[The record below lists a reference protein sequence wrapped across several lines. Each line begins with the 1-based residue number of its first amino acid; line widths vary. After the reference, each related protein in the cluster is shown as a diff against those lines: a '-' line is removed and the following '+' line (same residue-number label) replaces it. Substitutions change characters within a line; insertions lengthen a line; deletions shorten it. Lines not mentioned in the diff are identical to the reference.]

1 MSIRRALERSL
12 TFPARK
18 PKPEQYEPSLA
29 PFSEED
35 RSPISQ
41 PELILVHPS
50 LRRKQSHAAST
61 HSDSEQLFALRA
73 LIAQCD
79 AEDSELRAALSNV
92 RARKQQAVA
101 RLHALMRTPAN
112 RLSPPILSLIFQYL
126 DMRTIESSIML
137 VSKRWKRTALSIPE
151 LWNTIPLHRGP
162 ACARAYIRRARGLP
176 LIVELSLPDPLHGDQ
191 ISWALSNLKRA
202 GDAEILRERNIER
215 LLAPA
220 LPLIST
226 WSAFRV
232 RAPDVFSMQTVLA
245 LCAEAGGT
253 KALRELVLAVA
264 RLSDTETSVSDFS
277 QIENF
282 LNLEGETLKRVSL
295 TNMAWQW
302 SPYALGSVADLSITL
317 TNEDEVGRV
326 YDLPSYF
333 GTLVGAASLR
343 KLVVNISGNISV
355 MLPDERPGDG
365 SPISPST
372 PSAIVLPF
380 LSHIAL
386 NGSIPPTLL
395 RLFNTPAL
403 RRLDLN
409 LARRAPTPRLPR
421 GHHITDLRLNGAM
434 PNVRLL
440 QSLPELIKLELGRDT
455 PGRLIDLLAQ
465 YSDNGGA
472 LDPDR
477 TPIAPSALVP
487 FNDDYTFGDEVLCR
501 RLDTLTLRGCERIK
515 KESIDKLVERRA
527 GSLRKVRMFGCEGI
541 GLKGELR
548 RTGTWTGTRPTRHLQ
563 RAGTDVV
570 LRNPRIPLSRRDTDS
585 GFVVVSRD
593 IRRSEMATG

>member
-1 MSIRRALERSL
+1 M
-12 TFPARK
+12 
-18 PKPEQYEPSLA
+18 
-29 PFSEED
+29 
-35 RSPISQ
+35 
-41 PELILVHPS
+41 HP
-50 LRRKQSHAAST
+50 LKHKQSRAASV
-61 HSDSEQLFALRA
+61 HSDSEHLFALRA
-73 LIAQCD
+73 FIAQCD
-79 AEDSELRAALSNV
+79 AEDAELRAALSNV
-92 RARKQQAVA
+92 RTRKQQAVA

-126 DMRTIESSIML
+126 DMKTIESSVML

-151 LWNTIPLHRGP
+151 LWNTIQLHRGP
-162 ACARAYIRRARGLP
+162 ACARTYIRRARTLP
-176 LIVELSLPDPLHGDQ
+176 LIVELNLPDPVHGDQ
-191 ISWALSNLKRA
+191 INWALSNLKRPGEA
-202 GDAEILRERNIER
+202 DVLRERNIEQ
-215 LLAPA
+215 LLSPA
-220 LPLIST
+220 LPYIST

-264 RLSDTETSVSDFS
+264 RLSGTETSVSDFS
-277 QIENF
+277 QIESF
-282 LNLEGETLKRVSL
+282 LNLESETLKYVSL

-317 TNEDEVGRV
+317 TNEDEVGRI

-343 KLVVNISGNISV
+343 KLVINISGNISV
-355 MLPDERPGDG
+355 MLPDEGGDG

-380 LSHIAL
+380 LSHIVL
-386 NGSIPPTLL
+386 NGSIPSTLL

-409 LARRAPTPRLPR
+409 LTRRAPTPRLPR

-440 QSLPELIKLELGRDT
+440 QSLPELVKLELGRDT

-465 YSDNGGA
+465 HSDNGGA

-477 TPIAPSALVP
+477 TPIAPNALVP
-487 FNDDYTFGDEVLCR
+487 FNDDYTFGDEVLCP

-548 RTGTWTGTRPTRHLQ
+548 RTGTWTGARPARHLQ
-563 RAGTDVV
+563 RAGTEVV
-570 LRNPRIPLSRRDTDS
+570 LRNPRIPLSRRDTDA
-585 GFVVVSRD
+585 GFVVVSRN
-593 IRRSEMATG
+593 IRRSEMVTG